1 MSSTWSMLETLT
13 VSSILL
19 PDKSLKNTTK
29 VGSMRISKMSAMT
42 GMKLIKATCKLAY
55 LMLVATVFLFTEDI
69 NAAGTTV
76 LAGGIGYY
84 ILFE

>member
-1 MSSTWSMLETLT
+1 
-13 VSSILL
+13 
-19 PDKSLKNTTK
+19 
-29 VGSMRISKMSAMT
+29 MRVFKMSART

-76 LAGGIGYY
+76 LAGGIGWY
-84 ILFE
+84 IMFE

>member
-1 MSSTWSMLETLT
+1 M
-13 VSSILL
+13 VLL
-19 PDKSLKNTTK
+19 
-29 VGSMRISKMSAMT
+29 VMRISKMSART

-69 NAAGTTV
+69 NVAGTVV

-84 ILFE
+84 IIFG